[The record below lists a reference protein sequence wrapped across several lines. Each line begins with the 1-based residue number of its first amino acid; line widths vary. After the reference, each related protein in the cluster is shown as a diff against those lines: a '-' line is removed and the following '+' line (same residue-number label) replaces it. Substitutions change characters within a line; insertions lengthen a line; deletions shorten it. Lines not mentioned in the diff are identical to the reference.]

1 MKSTTNRHRPHEKPR
16 LRLCTVLAVLVTFVT
31 LTPRASAQNISVA
44 FSTPGTLMWGNT
56 CPAAPPAS
64 VPNAPTGP
72 SQLNACGGGP
82 DCLHRAVIDTNAFPN
97 AVCNDGTPGVFY
109 VRAGTG
115 DDVNKWVIHLQG
127 GGVCQDGQSCSER
140 WCGQQGIY
148 TANKMSTD
156 WNGDGIS
163 DMPAHAAA
171 GGMASMNPANNFR
184 TWTHVWAYYCSS
196 DSWMGRNNNVAFN
209 GGVVPFTMHTRGH
222 NILLAMRRMLRKKN
236 AANPAWTAADGYSVP
251 NLDKATDIIFSGT
264 SAGAKGAIM
273 NVDWFLAPFTNA
285 NRYFVL
291 DANMD
296 MSDTAL
302 ISNDVW
308 IDTDNDGLGDNGYY
322 SQRIT
327 DTVAEWA
334 PGGYFNDIN
343 AFTDTTCRA
352 FYEPINRMD
361 RCSQFSTMLRLN
373 IGGVPIIETETFAR
387 VDLSDTVLKKRYIEH
402 PNPHGFSLL
411 IGGQSG
417 TQINT
422 DDFVVLMRQT
432 LKELYDDHDSVTGLI
447 APKCGQH
454 VGLEDGHT
462 FFFKATPDTD
472 DTATPRV
479 EIPGTQTTVH
489 DAIWDWLNLGGSPV
503 ALRRLDTDDPGV
515 RFSVCL

>member
-1 MKSTTNRHRPHEKPR
+1 M
-16 LRLCTVLAVLVTFVT
+16 LRLCTIFAVLVILTT

-44 FSTPGTLMWGNT
+44 IGTPGVPATWGAT
-56 CPAAPPAS
+56 CTPPAPS
-64 VPNAPTGP
+64 VPTGP

-82 DCLHRAVIDTNAFPN
+82 DCLHRTIIDTNAFPN
-97 AVCNDGTPGVFY
+97 AMCNDGTPGVFY
-109 VRAGTG
+109 VRPGT
-115 DDVNKWVIHLQG
+115 DDINKWVIHLQG
-127 GGVCQDGQSCSER
+127 GGLCPDGETCTER
-140 WCGQQGIY
+140 WCGQQGNLPY
-148 TANKMSTD
+148 QANKMSTD
-156 WNGDGIS
+156 WNADGIS
-163 DMPAHAAA
+163 DMPAHASA

-209 GGVVPFTMHTRGH
+209 GGAVPFTMHTRGH

-236 AANPAWTAADGYSVP
+236 AANTGWTAADGYSVP
-251 NLDKATDIIFSGT
+251 NLDDATDIIFSGT

-273 NVDWFLAPFTNA
+273 NVDWFLAPFTKA
-285 NRYFVL
+285 NRFFVL

-302 ISNDVW
+302 TSNDVW
-308 IDTDNDGLGDNGYY
+308 IDTDLDGIGDNRYY

-327 DTVAEWA
+327 DTVAMWA
-334 PGGYFNDIN
+334 PGGYYSDIN

-352 FYEPINRMD
+352 FYEPISRMD

-373 IGGVPIIETETFAR
+373 IGGAPIIETETFAR
-387 VDLSDTVLKKRYIEH
+387 VDLSDTVLKRRYTDH

-432 LKELYDDHDSVTGLI
+432 LKELYDDHDSVTGVI
-447 APKCGQH
+447 APRCGQH
-454 VGLEDGHT
+454 VGLEDTHT
-462 FFFKATPDTD
+462 FGVKTTPDTD
-472 DTATPRV
+472 DTVSPMV
-479 EIPGTQTTVH
+479 EVPYTQTTVH
-489 DAIWDWLNLGGSPV
+489 DAIWDWLNLGGRRV
-503 ALRRLDTDDPGV
+503 AIRRLDTDDPGV